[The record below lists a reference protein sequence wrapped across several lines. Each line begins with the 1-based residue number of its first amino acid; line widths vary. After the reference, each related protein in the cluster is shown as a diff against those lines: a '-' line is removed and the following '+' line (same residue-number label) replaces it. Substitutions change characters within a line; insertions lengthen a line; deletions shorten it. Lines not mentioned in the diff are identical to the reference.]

1 MTFDLASYFQSKG
14 VKIIV
19 SDKWNSI
26 DVASRINSYQQENI
40 ANGGNWTCQI
50 GMTVPIVEVD
60 DWYQSGLNRTLKTYD
75 QAGIVRWAGVVNKVT
90 VNIAGLTQSR
100 GELMNI
106 GNRASTVFTP
116 IDYSV
121 SPAVTGS
128 TTVTAIT
135 EDLIS
140 QDTYGILEKV
150 INAGTCPLVDAQR
163 AQATYLR
170 ESSYPDN
177 SGDLNI
183 SPESGSTATVTLDC
197 VGLSYYGLKS
207 FIFTDTTAGAITLS
221 NKVLAILTQELW
233 TNMVLSTDTSYVIT
247 NAYAVA
253 QQEMKNRYGF
263 DVMTAIAN
271 LGDASDNRWIFGAR
285 DNVFYYNPIPT
296 NILYEYST
304 VDERQR
310 IFELPSRVEIFPWE
324 VKAGYWLQ
332 NTDFLAGSSPKA
344 NVYEE
349 PRNIFIESV
358 QYTAPWTL
366 SITGERQKKNSQ
378 LLMKLTNS
386 GGM

>member
-1 MTFDLASYFQSKG
+1 VTFDLASFFQSKG
-14 VKIIV
+14 IKV
-19 SDKWNSI
+19 
-26 DVASRINSYQQENI
+26 VAYDRYDSLEITPYITSYTHENI

-50 GMTVPIVEVD
+50 VMSVPIVDVD
-60 DWYQSGLNRTLKTYD
+60 GWYQNGLNRLIEVYD
-75 QAGIVRWAGVVNKVT
+75 QASILRWDGRVNKVT
-90 VNIAGLTQSR
+90 VALAGLTFSR

-140 QDTYGILEKV
+140 QDTYGVLEKV

-163 AQATYLR
+163 AQAVYLR
-170 ESSYPDN
+170 EASYPDN

-183 SPESGSTATVTLDC
+183 SPESGSTAIVTLDC
-197 VGLSYYGLKS
+197 VGVCYYALKS
-207 FIFTDTTAGAITLS
+207 FIYTNTTAGAITLS
-221 NKVLAILTQELW
+221 DKVKDIIDQELW
-233 TNMVLSTDTSYVIT
+233 TNMALMGNENGIVT

-253 QQEMKNRYGF
+253 QQEMKNRYAF

-271 LGDASDNRWIFGAR
+271 LGDASDNRWIFGAYGEML
-285 DNVFYYNPIPT
+285 YYNPIPT
-296 NILYEYST
+296 TILYEYST

-324 VKAGYWLQ
+324 VKAGFWLQ

-386 GGM
+386 GGA